1 MNNLLSYCGLVDA
14 RLSSSEKDLPIH
26 LCGHLIYF
34 YSIFI
39 TITFAIVNTRLPGLE
54 EFHLFPVHTIFGCKR
69 QIVLLTT
76 N

>member
-14 RLSSSEKDLPIH
+14 RISASEKDLPIH

-54 EFHLFPVHTIFGCKR
+54 EFHLFPVHTIFGYKR